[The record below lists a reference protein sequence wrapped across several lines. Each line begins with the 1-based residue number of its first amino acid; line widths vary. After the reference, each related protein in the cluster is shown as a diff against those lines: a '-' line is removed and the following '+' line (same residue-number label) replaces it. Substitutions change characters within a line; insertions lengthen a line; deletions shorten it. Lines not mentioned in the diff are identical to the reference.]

1 MSTLTNKQG
10 IVYMRILLKTL
21 VGLVRRTPILLLIAC
36 LGVLVAACT
45 PTGTTPNATAN
56 SSSADATPTAEQLA
70 TRDTTP
76 VPQTDP
82 VGDMIVQYLQARV
95 SSDETKLRELTCA
108 EQEKNIPIHV
118 NSFKGQD
125 ASLRDVMC
133 TFDGTNKVSC
143 TGEIVLVYDGEEQ
156 TRSPG
161 SFNVVE
167 EDGRWLWCGEAR

>member
-1 MSTLTNKQG
+1 
-10 IVYMRILLKTL
+10 MRILLKNM
-21 VGLVRRTPILLLIAC
+21 VGLVHQTPTWLLIVCVA
-36 LGVLVAACT
+36 VLVAACT
-45 PTGTTPNATAN
+45 PTGPAPNATAN
-56 SSSADATPTAEQLA
+56 SSSADPTPTAEQLA

-125 ASLRDVMC
+125 ASLRDVEC
-133 TFDGTNKVSC
+133 TFDGTSTVSC
-143 TGEIVLVYDGEEQ
+143 TGDIVLVYDGEEQ
-156 TRSPG
+156 TRATG
-161 SFNVVE
+161 SFNVIE

>member
-10 IVYMRILLKTL
+10 NVYMLIKNMQ
-21 VGLVRRTPILLLIAC
+21 GLMYQVPTLLLIVCMA
-36 LGVLVAACT
+36 VVVAACT

-56 SSSADATPTAEQLA
+56 SLSSEPTPTAEQLA

-76 VPQTDP
+76 VLLTDP
-82 VGDMIVQYLQARV
+82 VGDLIVEYLQARIA
-95 SSDETKLRELTCA
+95 SDETRLRELTCA
-108 EQEKNIPIHV
+108 EQEKNISIHV

-156 TRSPG
+156 TRPTGAFS
-161 SFNVVE
+161 VVE
-167 EDGRWLWCGEAR
+167 EDGRWLWCGETR